1 MVGRGWVGADP
12 TTTLAGL
19 RGRFVLLD
27 FWTFCC
33 VNCLHVLD
41 ELRGLEERWA
51 DVLTVVGVHSPKF
64 PHEAE
69 RGAVEAAVARYGV
82 THPVID
88 DADMATWRAYAAR
101 AWPTLVLIDPEGFIA
116 AQYAGE
122 GHAHAIDA
130 LLGDLVPRAEAAG
143 TLVRDGAPPPPPAP
157 ATSGL
162 RFPSGLLDLDDGRLL
177 VSDTANHQLVLI
189 DGTSDA
195 ELARWG
201 TGTRGLVDGPASTA
215 SFDEPQG
222 LCLLPSAV
230 AADAGFD
237 VVVAD
242 TVNHAVRGVRLRDGY
257 VTTLAGTGSAWSP
270 LVPTSLSS
278 PWDVEWWDGTVW
290 VAMAGIH
297 QLWTL
302 DPLTSRTQPV
312 AGTRTEGLRDGPL
325 DQAWFAQPSALAAGG
340 DRLWLVDAETSALR
354 WVADGEVRTA
364 VGEGLFEFGFVD
376 GPASEARLQHPLGVA
391 VLDDGV
397 VVVSDT
403 YNGAV
408 RRYDP
413 ATREV
418 ATLTTG
424 LAEPSHLVLAG
435 DHLLV
440 LESAAHRVVA
450 VPLDARDRATGRTTP
465 AQRPPTPL
473 SAGAVQLVIDFS
485 PPPGQRMDV
494 RYGPATRVTVTATP
508 ASLLTAGAGTTS
520 QLTREI
526 RLDPAAG
533 GGVLHVTASAASC
546 DDTAPDDVGSACHL
560 HQQDWGIPVTV
571 VEDADDELRLVLGG
585 TTS

>member
-12 TTTLAGL
+12 TTTLASL

-69 RGAVEAAVARYGV
+69 PGAVEAAVARYGV
-82 THPVID
+82 THPVVD
-88 DADMATWRAYAAR
+88 DADMATWQAYAAR

-116 AQYAGE
+116 ARYAGE

-130 LLGDLVPRAEAAG
+130 LLRDLVPRAEAAG
-143 TLVRDGAPPPPPAP
+143 ILTRDGGAPAPPAP
-157 ATSGL
+157 PRSGL
-162 RFPSGLLDLDDGRLL
+162 RFPSGLLDLVDGRLL
-177 VSDTANHQLVLI
+177 VADTAHHQLVLL
-189 DGTSDA
+189 DATSDV

-201 TGTRGLVDGPASTA
+201 TGVRGLVDGPASVA
-215 SFDEPQG
+215 SFNEPQG
-222 LCLLPSAV
+222 LCRLPASL
-230 AADAGFD
+230 AADAGFE

-242 TVNHAVRGVRLRDGY
+242 TVNHALRGVRLADGH

-270 LVPTSLSS
+270 LDPSSLSS
-278 PWDVEWWDGTVW
+278 PWDVAWWDGAVW

-302 DPLTSRTQPV
+302 DPLTGRTQPV

-325 DQAWFAQPSALAAGG
+325 DTAWFAQPSALAPDG

-364 VGEGLFEFGFVD
+364 VGTGLFDFGFVD
-376 GPASEARLQHPLGVA
+376 GDSADARLQHPLGVA
-391 VLDDGV
+391 VLEDGAV
-397 VVVSDT
+397 VVADT

-413 ATREV
+413 TTREL

-424 LAEPSHLVLAG
+424 LAEPSQVVVSG

-450 VPLDARDRATGRTTP
+450 VPRDARDLATGR
-465 AQRPPTPL
+465 AARAERPPTPL
-473 SAGAVQLVIDFS
+473 PAGTVRLVIDFE
-485 PPPGQRMDV
+485 PPPGQGLDE

-508 ASLLTAGAGTTS
+508 SALLAEGSGTTS
-520 QLTREI
+520 QLAREI
-526 RLDPAAG
+526 RVDPAVG

-546 DDTAPDDVGSACHL
+546 DVTVADGAGAACHL
-560 HQQDWGIPVTV
+560 HQQDWGIPVEV
-571 VEDADDELRLVLGG
+571 VDGADDELRLVLGG
-585 TTS
+585 ATP